1 MKNFII
7 FSLIIIMIFSC
18 YKETNVKNN
27 QNIIIVNNLYNELL
41 DEYFMAFSYMNIEGY
56 RKISEKINEEH
67 YLLEDGL
74 KILKLNIS
82 ILSIIGEYE
91 NAFILFNEYNHLFNN
106 ERELIIINGVLSYK
120 IGFEYKSYFENIY
133 EIIYNDNNKKET
145 DLILLYI
152 LNIIN
157 NYQNQELKNELL
169 KISQEPDNM
178 KLLIEE
184 FDKININDLIMCLG
198 DFIGVILYSPIIYR
212 ENQVSNPNWWEDL

>member
-1 MKNFII
+1 
-7 FSLIIIMIFSC
+7 MIFSC